1 MPINHKPFA
10 IKQLQQTFVHKVIGF
25 TQDND
30 RLQPHKKVGHG
41 TAPVN
46 IALSKY
52 WGKREAI
59 LNLPTNSS
67 VSISLPGLGTDTQ
80 IKLLPNQNTSN
91 TDKITLNDK
100 LLENEHP
107 FCKRVTGFLNHF
119 RKDSHT
125 FFEIVTKNSVPTAAG
140 LASSA
145 SGYAALVL
153 ALNDLF
159 DWQLE
164 VKELSLL
171 ARLGS
176 GSASR
181 SVFDG
186 FAIWHRGQQ
195 DNGLDSFAEPIDT
208 NWPEF
213 CVGLLEIDIKQKPVS
228 STQGMQNTV
237 ETCALYQAWPEQAN
251 RDVIT
256 VVDAIKSKDFNLLG
270 KTAEHNALTMHATM
284 IATWPPIVYW
294 QPESVKAM
302 QTVWQLREQGIQ
314 VYFTMDAGP
323 NLKLLFLETEKPA
336 IKQAFADIKILEP
349 FKK

>member
-1 MPINHKPFA
+1 MS
-10 IKQLQQTFVHKVIGF
+10 KQLQQEHFVHQIIGH
-25 TQDND
+25 TSERN
-30 RLQPHKKVGHG
+30 RLNVSKSVGKG
-41 TAPVN
+41 SAPVN

-52 WGKREAI
+52 WGKRDTI
-59 LNLPTNSS
+59 LNLPTNGSA
-67 VSISLPGLGTDTQ
+67 SISLPGLGTETK
-80 IKLLPNQNTSN
+80 IKIISPADNNQDRVS
-91 TDKITLNDK
+91 LNGQ
-100 LLENEHP
+100 LLEADNA
-107 FCKRVTGFLNHF
+107 FAKRVSAFLNHF
-119 RKDSHT
+119 RDNT
-125 FFEIVTKNSVPTAAG
+125 DTLFEVTTYNSVPTAAG

-159 DWQLE
+159 EWNLAD
-164 VKELSLL
+164 KELSLL

-181 SVFDG
+181 SLFSG
-186 FAIWHRGQQ
+186 FSVWHQGIQ
-195 DNGLDSFAEPIDT
+195 DDGLDSYAESIET
-208 NWPEF
+208 QWPEF
-213 CVGLLEIDIKQKPVS
+213 CVGLLEIDVKQKPVS

-251 RDVIT
+251 RDLQTILQ
-256 VVDAIKSKDFNLLG
+256 AIKEKNFSTLG

-294 QPESVKAM
+294 QPESVEAM
-302 QTVWQLREQGIQ
+302 HKVWQLREQGVE

-323 NLKLLFLETEKPA
+323 NLKLLFLKTEKPA
-336 IKQAFADIKILEP
+336 IKQAFKDVKILEP